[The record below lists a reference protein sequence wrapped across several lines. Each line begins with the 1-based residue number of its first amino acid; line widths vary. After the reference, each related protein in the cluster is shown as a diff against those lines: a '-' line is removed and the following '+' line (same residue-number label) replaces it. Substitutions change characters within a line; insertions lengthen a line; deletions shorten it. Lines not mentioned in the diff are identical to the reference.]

1 MRAELAMADAT
12 GRVGSTIIPKIILV
26 FVLFNFLFLLTEV
39 ALNVFK
45 AMLPL

>member
-1 MRAELAMADAT
+1 MADAT
-12 GRVGSTIIPKIILV
+12 GREGSTIVPKIILV
-26 FVLFNFLFLLTEV
+26 FVLLNFLFLLTEV